1 MGKGRGK
8 GREEGGALKCGGC
21 VAGFVLLLVIILV
34 SSSFSKLEY
43 YEYGFA
49 KRLTTSTV
57 DRSKVYGAG
66 NHLLGPDY
74 SFVTFPAN
82 VISVEQDDLSAWT
95 RADAGTASS
104 TGSAGTSV
112 IIDVSYQYRL
122 IKTQLSDLFK
132 KRNVNFKPFVE
143 NLAVQAIKNNATQ
156 FSADDF
162 LKNRENIEKG
172 FLNGLTDALK
182 DANAVAIG
190 VQLRRVEFPQKYV
203 QRMLSAAVQE
213 LNNDAENYKKKA
225 ALIRETTITM
235 QKYIENDAYK
245 VQENA
250 KAAGKLHKERAEN
263 DAIKLR
269 QTARSIGLDKIRK
282 RLKIVSQKHF
292 VSLDYLITLADAKGF
307 KSFVDFSTVLA
318 GG

>member
-1 MGKGRGK
+1 M
-8 GREEGGALKCGGC
+8 KCGGC

-112 IIDVSYQYRL
+112 IIDVSYVSGATRGA
-122 IKTQLSDLFK
+122 
-132 KRNVNFKPFVE
+132 KRGVKRRARARGCVCGQE
-143 NLAVQAIKNNATQ
+143 TGKRAHAWMGEGGAV
-156 FSADDF
+156 
-162 LKNRENIEKG
+162 RPG
-172 FLNGLTDALK
+172 
-182 DANAVAIG
+182 
-190 VQLRRVEFPQKYV
+190 
-203 QRMLSAAVQE
+203 
-213 LNNDAENYKKKA
+213 
-225 ALIRETTITM
+225 
-235 QKYIENDAYK
+235 
-245 VQENA
+245 
-250 KAAGKLHKERAEN
+250 GKR
-263 DAIKLR
+263 
-269 QTARSIGLDKIRK
+269 G
-282 RLKIVSQKHF
+282 
-292 VSLDYLITLADAKGF
+292 
-307 KSFVDFSTVLA
+307 
-318 GG
+318 

>member
-1 MGKGRGK
+1 MCVCVCVCACVLCVVLP
-8 GREEGGALKCGGC
+8 ALPSRLTL
-21 VAGFVLLLVIILV
+21 FNH
-34 SSSFSKLEY
+34 SPPPPFSSF
-43 YEYGFA
+43 
-49 KRLTTSTV
+49 
-57 DRSKVYGAG
+57 
-66 NHLLGPDY
+66 
-74 SFVTFPAN
+74 FPFHN
-82 VISVEQDDLSAWT
+82 SL
-95 RADAGTASS
+95 
-104 TGSAGTSV
+104 
-112 IIDVSYQYRL
+112 
-122 IKTQLSDLFK
+122 
-132 KRNVNFKPFVE
+132 
-143 NLAVQAIKNNATQ
+143 QAIKNNATQ

>member
-1 MGKGRGK
+1 MRGERKGG
-8 GREEGGALKCGGC
+8 EGVPVMC
-21 VAGFVLLLVIILV
+21 VFVCVCACVLCVVLPARPPASL
-34 SSSFSKLEY
+34 SSTTPPFSSF
-43 YEYGFA
+43 
-49 KRLTTSTV
+49 
-57 DRSKVYGAG
+57 
-66 NHLLGPDY
+66 
-74 SFVTFPAN
+74 FPFHN
-82 VISVEQDDLSAWT
+82 SL
-95 RADAGTASS
+95 
-104 TGSAGTSV
+104 
-112 IIDVSYQYRL
+112 
-122 IKTQLSDLFK
+122 
-132 KRNVNFKPFVE
+132 
-143 NLAVQAIKNNATQ
+143 QAIKNNATQ